1 MSDILEDLRQRLV
14 SIGFVDP
21 QIDKI
26 VMDIRRDWAGERPYI
41 GARFEADKKLSERN
55 RSIIR
60 DFKDGES
67 VAFLT
72 RRYKLSKQRI
82 WQIIKG

>member
-1 MSDILEDLRQRLV
+1 MSDILEDLRQRL
-14 SIGFVDP
+14 SLLGFVDP
-21 QIDKI
+21 QIDRV

-41 GARFEADKKLSERN
+41 GVRYEADRKISERN

-60 DFKDGES
+60 DFKAGES
-67 VAFLT
+67 IALLV
-72 RRYKLSKQRI
+72 RRYSLSRQRI